1 MHSMCVMVVTQS
13 SLLLAVLLAAVAFGD
28 ARNTAGSYVIS
39 VEHQTL
45 GGQRYPR
52 AAHGKAMSFFIGRA
66 DKARPYDF
74 TINTASSVL
83 LMTCRTGPARAN
95 CPAGLP
101 ASDNYVLQA
110 ANAVKGSNCSSIAT
124 GVGCPLPDPLNNR
137 CFVSEP
143 VTNRDGSHTIH
154 NAVLSQDMITV
165 RNVLYGN
172 VISFKGYFGCS
183 QASIS
188 CGAAASS
195 CYSDATTCPK
205 TAAGIA
211 PLFQGGCSGSG
222 RGLTAGWSFSSN
234 NAVSNGGVPAAGT
247 LAVPEQLF
255 RAGAV
260 LKRVMGFCY
269 LQPQKDNNC
278 RGRLRRN
285 SAVVLGPAVPKD
297 LTDTILPVQT
307 YSAPL
312 LPAVLPKQVPGAAFA
327 YANTYRSLV
336 ASASVPVYL
345 RPNMTQGLWSQNFTG
360 TAVSFNPGEHSM
372 LTVPTPVYT
381 AFLDY
386 YNQAAV
392 KARSDA
398 AAQGLTIQRCPAPV
412 EQVCGMASDAPH
424 TCQQVSMATDDPSK
438 LATATMLLL
447 SMYPSINITLQGGA
461 AAEVATAIDL
471 KLCDGDGST
480 GVTQGVAVCSYVLP
494 APEGD
499 QGFGLGAPWF
509 TGKFVQFDVSGAA
522 PGYAESVGKVT
533 WSDPI
538 NSCMF

>member
-1 MHSMCVMVVTQS
+1 MCVMVVTQS

-137 CFVSEP
+137 CFASEP
-143 VTNRDGSHTIH
+143 VTN
-154 NAVLSQDMITV
+154 
-165 RNVLYGN
+165 
-172 VISFKGYFGCS
+172 
-183 QASIS
+183 
-188 CGAAASS
+188 
-195 CYSDATTCPK
+195 P
-205 TAAGIA
+205 GIA

-222 RGLTAGWSFSSN
+222 RGLTAGWSFGSN

-260 LKRVMGFCY
+260 SNRVMGFCY

-327 YANTYRSLV
+327 YANTYMSLV
-336 ASASVPVYL
+336 TSASVPVYL
-345 RPNMTQGLWSQNFTG
+345 RPNMTQGPWSQNFTG

-412 EQVCGMASDAPH
+412 EQVCGMASNAPH